1 MQRLNR
7 KDNDVYFDNLIEF
20 QIALSKTIDLI
31 YNKINRSIGEPSI
44 ETLTEAEQ
52 QVFYSTLLKRIT
64 ELKAEDDKRK
74 VEENYAENT

>member
-1 MQRLNR
+1 MAEINYYEKKQKKEIEVRL
-7 KDNDVYFDNLIEF
+7 
-20 QIALSKTIDLI
+20 
-31 YNKINRSIGEPSI
+31 IGEPSI

-74 VEENYAENT
+74 AEENYADNT